1 MLTSYALSVK
11 RVCILGDLMS
21 SKSIIRP
28 LEGMRALAIISVLL
42 FHVDFHFI
50 PGGFLG
56 VDLFFVISGFI
67 ISRILINEIEI
78 GTFSFGNFYFKR
90 FLRLFP
96 ALFLTLLV
104 TLVVG
109 YFVMTA
115 TPYAALGK
123 SAIYTAASAAN
134 FNFWLESGYFDT
146 DAHGK
151 PLLHMWSLGVE
162 EQFYLFWPAL
172 LVLFKGRFSRV
183 TLILVLFIL
192 SLAASAYFSYR
203 GYSAPFFMFPF
214 RIYQFMLG
222 AILAMMTFRLAGVGG
237 SVLTLLAIIGFG
249 FCCYFMSGETD
260 TTEAGLAAGLIG
272 FALIVSHSSPI
283 ARYVLGNPVMFWIG
297 QRSYVTYL
305 VHWPLIVLY
314 KYATDFQ
321 LSLYEQIALLAGSFV
336 LGEIVHHFIEAPFR
350 MKSEIKRRWPDRI
363 AVPVT
368 TGLVVTSVFLA
379 SHVWGMKG
387 FSRVGATGDA
397 AEVVEI
403 IGALDEQ
410 GKARSVA
417 IRFGTCHLNA
427 RRRLDSFDNEVC
439 AKTVNRRRNVLVI
452 GNSLGADTYMLL
464 AENFGNANFL

>member
-162 EQFYLFWPAL
+162 EQFT
-172 LVLFKGRFSRV
+172 S
-183 TLILVLFIL
+183 
-192 SLAASAYFSYR
+192 
-203 GYSAPFFMFPF
+203 
-214 RIYQFMLG
+214 
-222 AILAMMTFRLAGVGG
+222 
-237 SVLTLLAIIGFG
+237 
-249 FCCYFMSGETD
+249 SGQ
-260 TTEAGLAAGLIG
+260 
-272 FALIVSHSSPI
+272 HSS
-283 ARYVLGNPVMFWIG
+283 FC
-297 QRSYVTYL
+297 S
-305 VHWPLIVLY
+305 
-314 KYATDFQ
+314 
-321 LSLYEQIALLAGSFV
+321 
-336 LGEIVHHFIEAPFR
+336 
-350 MKSEIKRRWPDRI
+350 
-363 AVPVT
+363 
-368 TGLVVTSVFLA
+368 
-379 SHVWGMKG
+379 KG
-387 FSRVGATGDA
+387 AFP
-397 AEVVEI
+397 E
-403 IGALDEQ
+403 
-410 GKARSVA
+410 
-417 IRFGTCHLNA
+417 
-427 RRRLDSFDNEVC
+427 
-439 AKTVNRRRNVLVI
+439 
-452 GNSLGADTYMLL
+452 
-464 AENFGNANFL
+464 